1 MTTAGAE
8 PGHINVGKVLSDT
21 GDILKKSFAT
31 IWIIALLLL
40 IPVAII
46 GYFSSEGWLINLIY
60 AIASLVASLY
70 LTGVMVRVVQDV
82 EADGRVDASVGELL
96 GSITPKLWSLLLLTI
111 VVGILISIGFIFLI
125 IPGIFLALMWAVAV
139 PAMVAE
145 DRGVFDSMT
154 RSGELTKG
162 NRWAMVGLFILIYVL
177 LFVVIIVV
185 ALLGAITPILGVIV
199 GLLVAIVVYPYIA
212 IILAVLYYELL
223 EARGEA
229 KPGPGVGAMAAP
241 SGGMPPP
248 VSGGGMPPPG
258 GGGGMPPP
266 GGGGGGGMPPPGG
279 GAPA

>member
-40 IPVAII
+40 IPVAIL
-46 GYFSSEGWLINLIY
+46 GYFASDGGLISLIY
-60 AIASLVASLY
+60 SIASLVASLY
-70 LTGVMVRVVQDV
+70 LTGVMVRIVQDV
-82 EADGRVDASVGELL
+82 EADGRVDASAGELL
-96 GSITPKLWSLLLLTI
+96 SSITPKLWSLLLLSI
-111 VVGILISIGFIFLI
+111 VVGILIFVGFIFLI

-145 DRGVFDSMT
+145 DRGVFDSMS
-154 RSGELTKG
+154 RSAELTKG
-162 NRWAMVGLFILIYVL
+162 NRWRMLGLLILIYVL
-177 LFVVIIVV
+177 MLVIFGVVLLL
-185 ALLGAITPILGVIV
+185 ALITPILGVIV

-212 IILAVLYYELL
+212 IIFAVLYYELL

-241 SGGMPPP
+241 AGEMR
-248 VSGGGMPPPG
+248 
-258 GGGGMPPP
+258 
-266 GGGGGGGMPPPGG
+266 PPGG

>member
-1 MTTAGAE
+1 MATTGAE

-46 GYFSSEGWLINLIY
+46 GYFASEGWLIYLIY
-60 AIASLVASLY
+60 AIATLASLY
-70 LTGVMVRVVQDV
+70 LTGVMVRIVQVV

-96 GSITPKLWSLLLLTI
+96 GSITPKLWSLLLLAI
-111 VVGILISIGFIFLI
+111 VVSILVNIGYLLLI

-139 PAMVAE
+139 PAMIAE
-145 DRGVFDSMT
+145 DRGVFDSMN
-154 RSGELTKG
+154 RSQELTEG
-162 NRWAMVGLFILIYVL
+162 NRWRILGLLILVYVL
-177 LFVVIIVV
+177 MLVIFGVVLLL
-185 ALLGAITPILGVIV
+185 ALITPILGVIV
-199 GLLVAIVVYPYIA
+199 GLLLAIVVLPYTA
-212 IILAVLYYELL
+212 IIVAVLYYELL

-248 VSGGGMPPPG
+248 VSGGEMPPPG

-266 GGGGGGGMPPPGG
+266 GGGGGMPPPGG